1 MKERNRDF
9 RGRVFFTVMIIV
21 VLARCAYY
29 LVRGDLDYRNYWGG
43 VVFVPVAIPILLL
56 MLLVV
61 WKWGKWKKVR
71 SDKKGNYIKWPG
83 DDWKK
88 W

>member
-21 VLARCAYY
+21 ILARCAYY

-43 VVFVPVAIPILLL
+43 VIFVPVAIPLLL

-61 WKWGKWKKVR
+61 WNGENGRKFEATRKV
-71 SDKKGNYIKWPG
+71 IT
-83 DDWKK
+83 
-88 W
+88 